1 MKHLILAA
9 SAALAFVSF
18 TGTAQAATCVD
29 PGVETCTI
37 TPGDNGALPNF
48 ATFTVSGNIF
58 SGPISA
64 NIGRSGI
71 NAGNFIDTYL
81 FEIPQTGT
89 GSGSISTSASGGL
102 FSTTDLDFT
111 SVTVNGLAATLTP
124 TGLVE
129 FAGIT
134 GVPIVPGVVNRIV
147 VSGLSRGQGSY
158 GGNASFTP
166 AATPGVP
173 EPSTWAMMLFGFGA
187 VGFGMRRRKSEGKTA
202 RVRFAF

>member
-1 MKHLILAA
+1 MKKILAA
-9 SAALAFVSF
+9 VGVAAAMAMAPS
-18 TGTAQAATCVD
+18 AQAATCVD
-29 PGVETCTI
+29 PGTETCTI
-37 TPGDNGALPNF
+37 TPADNE
-48 ATFTVSGNIF
+48 FTVSGNIF
-58 SGPISA
+58 SGPVSA
-64 NIGRSGI
+64 TIGRSGI
-71 NAGNFIDTYL
+71 SAGNFIDTYL

-102 FSTTDLDFT
+102 FTATDLDFT
-111 SVTVNGLAATLTP
+111 SVTVNGLAATLSTN
-124 TGLVE
+124 GLVE